1 MSNGF
6 KPISGIASTTLAIPT
21 LSFAAVLYWIF
32 ASNGLINGYVF
43 TIAGIPLTGGFVVL
57 GLAGLC
63 MSLEVAKSADTG
75 MKGIMDLAFSV
86 CLFAVLWILLFT
98 QDFARTDYFLI
109 LCLLQTADALGGGT
123 VAIISARRDFATG
136 A

>member
-1 MSNGF
+1 MSGF
-6 KPISGIASTTLAIPT
+6 KPISGIAAVTLAFPT
-21 LSFAAVLYWIF
+21 IAVPAMLYWFF
-32 ASNGLINGYVF
+32 AGNGIIDSYVL
-43 TIAGIPLTGGFVVL
+43 TLAGIPLTGGFVVL
-57 GLAGLC
+57 GLAGAL

-86 CLFAVLWILLFT
+86 CLFAILWILLFT
-98 QDFARTDYFLI
+98 QDFARTDYFLV